1 MRAGLTASGASK
13 TREPTWKTQ
22 PYLCKHKK
30 ETNAAIKRHSE
41 STFHQKAYAHML
53 SHSFNAIPKAVV
65 QLNEVKL
72 DAISKVL
79 SNMFWL
85 CKEKIALA
93 KASSLK
99 ELMILNGAFNN
110 CVASK
115 SAEGITSSAESS
127 EGSLSLSQLQ
137 STVTAANLAPGLI
150 KAAQKHTYV
159 SRYSSSEFLYVIASV
174 IRHVY
179 VLEPLRKAT
188 VTFTCIFFSLRVD

>member
-1 MRAGLTASGASK
+1 
-13 TREPTWKTQ
+13 
-22 PYLCKHKK
+22 
-30 ETNAAIKRHSE
+30 
-41 STFHQKAYAHML
+41 ML
-53 SHSFNAIPKAVV
+53 SHSLHATPKAVV
-65 QLNEVKL
+65 QLNEIKL

-79 SNMFWL
+79 TNKMFWL
-85 CKEKIALA
+85 CKEKIALV

-99 ELMILNGAFNN
+99 ELMPMEL
-110 CVASK
+110 SK
-115 SAEGITSSAESS
+115 TVQLQNQARGLHLLF
-127 EGSLSLSQLQ
+127 SLSLSQLQ

-188 VTFTCIFFSLRVD
+188 VTFTCNILLPSRVD